1 MGSILAESHNFIETL
16 RKNND
21 KTKYI
26 TLENSLNNQSTDVL
40 RGVHLIDYYVYL
52 FKNQRYTCNF
62 ARQAVS

>member
-1 MGSILAESHNFIETL
+1 MI
-16 RKNND
+16 K
-21 KTKYI
+21 KYI

-40 RGVHLIDYYVYL
+40 RGVHFIDYYVYL